1 LRLEITERVVMDD
14 AEFAIDK
21 IQRLKGLG
29 IRFALDDF
37 GTGYSCLHYLKRL
50 PVDQLKIDRS
60 FIEGIE
66 QNPDDTAIVMGTIGL
81 AQALGLQVVA
91 EGVETAEQ
99 LARLREMGCDLVQGN
114 YLAEPLPGA
123 DAKRFLLAD
132 LSQ

>member
-1 LRLEITERVVMDD
+1 VMDD

-21 IQRLKGLG
+21 MKRLKGLG
-29 IRFALDDF
+29 IRFAIDDF

-60 FIEGIE
+60 FIEGLE
-66 QNPDDTAIVMGTIGL
+66 QNPEDLAIVSGTISL

-99 LARLREMGCDLVQGN
+99 MARLRELGCDLVQGN
-114 YLAEPLPGA
+114 YLSEPMPGQ
-123 DAKRFLLAD
+123 DAKRLL
-132 LSQ
+132 L